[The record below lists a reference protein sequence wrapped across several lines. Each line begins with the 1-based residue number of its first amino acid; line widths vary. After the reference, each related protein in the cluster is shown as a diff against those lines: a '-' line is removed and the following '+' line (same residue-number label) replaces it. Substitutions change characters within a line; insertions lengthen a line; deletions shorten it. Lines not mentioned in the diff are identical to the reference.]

1 MVTRFMNRLFV
12 VFLTL
17 VSLISCS
24 GGVER
29 NKPAV
34 GKVRTPW
41 HFTADGYPAHV
52 HLTWSENVG
61 STYDI
66 YRAGNSGKFVHCAQ
80 VSGGEYM
87 DFSIGKSEKS
97 REYTY
102 RICPSGFPVDSA
114 SAFEVKAEVPAACDS
129 VLLDMV
135 QKYTLRYFVDFAHPK
150 TGLARERSNDLNG
163 DIVTTGGTGFGL
175 MAMIAGVER
184 GFVPREKVLQII
196 GKTVTFLEEC
206 EKFHGAWA
214 HWYDGDSGKTFSF
227 SQYDNGGDIVETA
240 FLVEGLLTVRQWLAD
255 SDDPAEKELAER
267 CDKLW
272 KGVEWDWYTRGEDA
286 LYWHWS
292 KDHGWKMNH
301 KIRGFDETF
310 IAYVLGVSSPT
321 HPISPKVYE
330 TCYKDSPVYFNGKEY
345 YGIRLDLGMEY
356 GGPLFFTHYSFIG
369 MDPRALNVDGFD
381 LYERNKAH
389 SLIHYRYAIDNPK
402 GHAGLGADLWGFTS
416 SEDPLVGYTSH
427 HPNTDA
433 ENGTVSPTAAVSSIV
448 YTPEESLGV
457 IRHLYYDLG
466 SKVFGKYGFYD
477 AYNPSMVDGQQVVKT
492 FLAIDQG
499 PQVGMI
505 ENYRSGLLWD
515 LFMTAPEIQ
524 NGLERLGFTK

>member
-1 MVTRFMNRLFV
+1 MNRLFV
-12 VFLTL
+12 ALVTL
-17 VSLISCS
+17 VTMFSCV
-24 GGVER
+24 GGEQHKA
-29 NKPAV
+29 NI
-34 GKVRTPW
+34 GKVRVPW
-41 HFTADGYPAHV
+41 NFSAEGYPAHV

-66 YRAGNSGKFVHCAQ
+66 YRADKSGKFIRCAQ
-80 VSGGEYM
+80 VSGSEYM
-87 DFSIGKSEKS
+87 DFSIGKSDKS

-135 QKYTLRYFVDFAHPK
+135 QKYTLKYFVDFAHPQ
-150 TGLARERSNDLNG
+150 TGLARERSNDING

-175 MAMIAGVER
+175 MAIIAGVER
-184 GFVPREKVLQII
+184 GFISREKGLQII
-196 GKTVTFLEEC
+196 DKTVTFLEDC

-214 HWYDGDSGKTFSF
+214 HWYDGDTGKTFSF
-227 SQYDNGGDIVETA
+227 SKYDNGGDIVETA
-240 FLVEGLLTVRQWLAD
+240 FLVEGLLTVRQWLRD
-255 SDDPAEKELAER
+255 SQDVSEKALAAR

-292 KDHGWKMNH
+292 KQYDWKMNH

-310 IAYVLGVSSPT
+310 ITYVLGVSSPT

-330 TCYKDSPVYFNGKEY
+330 ACYKDSPIYFNGKEY
-345 YGIRLDLGMEY
+345 YGVKLDLGMEY

-369 MDPRALNVDGFD
+369 LDPRALNVDGFN

-389 SLIHYRYAIDNPK
+389 SLIHYNYAIDNPK
-402 GHAGLGADLWGFTS
+402 GHEGLGADLWGFTS
-416 SEDPLVGYTSH
+416 SDDPLVGYTSH

-466 SKVFGKYGFYD
+466 PKVFGKYGFYD
-477 AYNPSMVDGQQVVKT
+477 AYNPSMVDGQQTVRT

-505 ENYRSGLLWD
+505 ENYRSGLLWNI
-515 LFMTAPEIQ
+515 FMTAPEIQ
-524 NGLERLGFTK
+524 DGLSKLGFTK